1 MAKNE
6 YYTYKE
12 SPINGDIM
20 MSIQVFDIIAKQ
32 VIAEDKDVSLDASK
46 GFAMPGT
53 KKLVNCQIENN
64 EISITLHIKVKYGI
78 KVTKK
83 TKELQRMIAN
93 TVKDMANVAVKSVDI
108 CVESI
113 DF

>member
-32 VIAEDKDVSLDASK
+32 VIAED
-46 GFAMPGT
+46 T